1 MTRAM
6 KQASPETAFAALGAT
21 SLAVYLLVRR
31 PPPCRVAHIGRPA
44 GAMQRNID
52 KRNGVAA
59 QTEMHATMETSV
71 IREE

>member
-6 KQASPETAFAALGAT
+6 KQALPETAFAALGAT

-31 PPPCRVAHIGRPA
+31 PPCRVAHIGRPA

-59 QTEMHATMETSV
+59 QTGMHATMETSV